1 MRTMARGDGET
12 KGNEGDEEDVTFFSE
27 ESNKEPVLWTK
38 KLLE

>member
-1 MRTMARGDGET
+1 MRSMARGD
-12 KGNEGDEEDVTFFSE
+12 EGDGKDVTFFSV